1 MANKFENDAQRL
13 FYTHQAQTS
22 PFPLGIEIEKAK
34 GIYLYT
40 TDGKK
45 YIDLISGISVAN
57 IGHSHPKVIEAVKKQ
72 VDKHMHVMVYGEY
85 LQSAQYKLAAKLNEL
100 LPDPLTTSYFVNSG
114 TEAIEASMKLAK
126 RVTART
132 EIIAFKGAYHGN
144 TQGSLSISSNELKK
158 QAFRPLLPDIR
169 FLTFNE
175 IDQLQSITKKTAG
188 VVIEPIQGDA
198 GIRIPSKAFMK
209 ALRDRCDETGAILI
223 FDEIQSGF
231 GRCGTWFAFQQFDVI
246 PDVLCI
252 AKAFGGGMPIGAF
265 ISSFENMEM
274 LSHDP
279 MLGHITTFGGHPV
292 NCAAALANIE
302 VLEEEKIIDEVE
314 DKGKF
319 IEDRLQHPLVNVI
332 RRIGMFFAIELDSF
346 ELVNQVVRKNI
357 DKGLI
362 SYWFLSTDHAF
373 RIAPP
378 LTISYKELEISC
390 KIILESMDEVLTDSR
405 ST

>member
-1 MANKFENDAQRL
+1 MANKFKNDAQRL

-22 PFPLGIEIEKAK
+22 PFPLGIEVERAK

-40 TDGKK
+40 IDGKK
-45 YIDLISGISVAN
+45 YIDLISGISVSN

-72 VDKHMHVMVYGEY
+72 LNKHMHVMVYGEY
-85 LQSAQYKLAAKLNEL
+85 LQPAQYNLAAKLNEL

-126 RVTART
+126 RVTGRT
-132 EIIAFKGAYHGN
+132 ELVAFKGAYHGN
-144 TQGSLSISSNELKK
+144 TQGSLSISSNENKK

-169 FLTFNE
+169 FLDYNDIE
-175 IDQLQSITKKTAG
+175 QLNQITKRTAG
-188 VVIEPIQGDA
+188 VIIEPVQGDA
-198 GIRIPSKAFMK
+198 GIRIPSIAFMK
-209 ALRDRCDETGAILI
+209 ALRNRCNETGSLLI

-231 GRCGTWFAFQQFDVI
+231 GRCGSWFAFEQFDVV

-265 ISSFENMEM
+265 ISSFENMKT

-302 VLEEEKIIDEVE
+302 VLEEENIIAEVE
-314 DKGKF
+314 EKGAY
-319 IEDRLQHPLVNVI
+319 IEKQLQHPLVKEI
-332 RRIGMFFAIELDSF
+332 RRIGMFFAIEMNSF
-346 ELVNQVVRKNI
+346 DVVNEVVRKNI
-357 DKGLI
+357 EKGLI

-373 RIAPP
+373 RIAPS
-378 LTISYKELEISC
+378 LTITYEELDKACS
-390 KIILESMDEVLTDSR
+390 IILESMDEVLADSK
-405 ST
+405 

>member
-1 MANKFENDAQRL
+1 
-13 FYTHQAQTS
+13 
-22 PFPLGIEIEKAK
+22 
-34 GIYLYT
+34 
-40 TDGKK
+40 
-45 YIDLISGISVAN
+45 
-57 IGHSHPKVIEAVKKQ
+57 
-72 VDKHMHVMVYGEY
+72 
-85 LQSAQYKLAAKLNEL
+85 
-100 LPDPLTTSYFVNSG
+100 
-114 TEAIEASMKLAK
+114 
-126 RVTART
+126 
-132 EIIAFKGAYHGN
+132 
-144 TQGSLSISSNELKK
+144 
-158 QAFRPLLPDIR
+158 
-169 FLTFNE
+169 
-175 IDQLQSITKKTAG
+175 
-188 VVIEPIQGDA
+188 
-198 GIRIPSKAFMK
+198 MK

-319 IEDRLQHPLVNVI
+319 IENRLQHPLVKEI